1 MRRRR
6 KLPLALALL
15 ALALP
20 AAAARAAA
28 APTPPPAPGAAPPP
42 SLVPDGK
49 PLYADGQDRRILMN
63 GQWLF
68 RLDPLNVGLNQL
80 FFAQHGAAGWSPV
93 GVPSAWNA
101 GDNSAASFT
110 GSIGW
115 YRKDFKLPSA
125 SKALSWIVRF
135 ESVNFRATV
144 WLNGRQIGTHVGGYD
159 PFELDLP
166 NLHRKGVN
174 RLVVRVDNRRG
185 LGDDVG
191 GAGDQPIPPGGWWN
205 YGGLLREVYLRRV
218 DRVDVANV
226 QVVSSLPC
234 ARCAATVTTTAT
246 LRNVTTVGQ
255 RVRLA
260 GRFGRAPL
268 AFAQQTIAPGQVA
281 TFTSRLRVRRPRV
294 WAPGHPS
301 LYGVRLAASALAVN
315 AKGGHARA
323 TPAGAYS
330 LHTGIRSIRVDGAGR
345 LLLNGQV
352 VHFRGVAIH
361 EDTLTQGAAM
371 DNATRARIVALAQE
385 AGATLIRSHYPLHP
399 ELQELADRKGLL
411 LWSEVPAM
419 YQLQEPDIGKP
430 QFRALAFQELTDD
443 LIANRDH
450 PSVAIWSVGNE
461 MPSLVGPNQAQYL
474 RDAAALVHQLDPS
487 RPVGLAFPGHPET
500 PCQPAY
506 APIQVLGFNDYF
518 GWYTGFG
525 GNIADRDG
533 LSPFLDALHACYPH
547 TAVGVTEFGAE
558 ANRDGPVEE
567 KGTYAFQ
574 SDFIQFHLNV
584 FNSKPWLAGAVY
596 WALQEF
602 RVRPG
607 WGGGN
612 PWGTPPFHT
621 KGLVTLDWHK
631 KPGFT
636 ALAAGYH
643 AVRQLGP

>member
-6 KLPLALALL
+6 KLTLALALV
-15 ALALP
+15 ALAVP
-20 AAAARAAA
+20 AGARAATP
-28 APTPPPAPGAAPPP
+28 PTQPPAPAGAPAPP

-49 PLYADGQDRRILMN
+49 PLYADGQDGRILIN
-63 GQWLF
+63 GPWLW
-68 RLDPLNVGLNQL
+68 RPDPLDVGASQL
-80 FFAQHGAAGWSPV
+80 FFAQHGTAGWSV
-93 GVPSAWNA
+93 VSVPNAWNA
-101 GDNSAASFT
+101 GDNSAASFS
-110 GSIGW
+110 GGIVW

-125 SKALSWIVRF
+125 SKALAWIVRF

-144 WLNGRQIGTHVGGYD
+144 WLNGRQLGTHVGGYD

-166 NLHRKGVN
+166 KLSREGVN

-185 LGDDVG
+185 LGDPQG
-191 GAGDQPIPPGGWWN
+191 GPGDQPGPPGGWWN

-218 DRVDVANV
+218 DRVDVASV
-226 QVVSSLPC
+226 QVAPSLPC
-234 ARCAATVTTTAT
+234 AHCGATVTTTAT
-246 LRNVTTVGQ
+246 LRNVTNVAQ
-255 RVRLA
+255 RVKLA
-260 GRFGRAPL
+260 GRFGKAPL
-268 AFAQQTIAPGQVA
+268 TFAPQTIAPGQAA
-281 TFTSRLRVRRPRV
+281 TFTTRLRVRHPRL

-301 LYGVRLAASALAVN
+301 LYGVRLAASALAAN
-315 AKGGHARA
+315 AKGRRARA
-323 TPAGAYS
+323 RPAGAYS

-371 DNATRARIVALAQE
+371 DNATRAKLVALAQE
-385 AGATLIRSHYPLHP
+385 AGATLIRAHYPLHP
-399 ELQELADRKGLL
+399 EFQELADRKGLL

-430 QFRALAFQELTDD
+430 QFRALAFQELADN
-443 LIANRDH
+443 LVANRNH

-461 MPSLVGPNQAQYL
+461 MPSVVGPNQARYL
-474 RDAAALVHQLDPS
+474 RDAAALVHQLDPT

-500 PCQPAY
+500 PCQPGY

-574 SDFIQFHLNV
+574 NDFIQFHLNV
-584 FNSKPWLAGAVY
+584 YNSKPWLAGTVY

-621 KGLVTLDWHK
+621 KGLVRLDWTK
-631 KPGFT
+631 KPGFGV
-636 ALAAGYH
+636 LAAGYR
-643 AVRQLGP
+643 AFRQYGP